1 MEQKLEKNVAIQ
13 YGSGMDIVTMIPI
26 LNLVDMTA
34 ETVVGLKS
42 IRIIALNAIVT
53 QIIQDRLKHAKN
65 QIGLGMDTVTTK
77 QILKYAIMT
86 GEIAV

>member
-1 MEQKLEKNVAIQ
+1 MEKNVAIQ

-65 QIGLGMDTVTTK
+65 QIGLEMDSVTMK
-77 QILKYAIMT
+77 QILKHATMT

>member
-1 MEQKLEKNVAIQ
+1 MEKNVAIQ

-42 IRIIALNAIVT
+42 IRNIALNAIVT
-53 QIIQDRLKHAKN
+53 QKIQDQLKHAKN
-65 QIGLGMDTVTTK
+65 QIGLEMDTVTTK
-77 QILKYAIMT
+77 QILKHATMT